1 VVSAPE
7 QALSRLTRCGSR
19 IRPRQSR
26 RRTVQ
31 PASDTMSVLSGFLR
45 AEQGVACFKSLRD
58 GTDAVKAAGDR
69 PAELSCGFA
78 FELNAHDW
86 SFR

>member
-1 VVSAPE
+1 
-7 QALSRLTRCGSR
+7 
-19 IRPRQSR
+19 
-26 RRTVQ
+26 VQ